1 MLHQIAADAGP
12 VRAHFDTERDELSR
26 WSDAASHQQRW
37 TVDRAGADD
46 YMCGAQFFTCVIPA
60 LAADDART
68 DCERAVE
75 QHVLDER
82 SGANLEVRTGTHSI
96 VEIADR
102 RRDAFAGLAHRDRS
116 NERAVLPCAVL
127 IVAPHVAARGER
139 AEHRAHEG

>member
-1 MLHQIAADAGP
+1 MLAGKRRAGGPRQNCGNSDRRMLHQIAADAGP

-46 YMCGAQFFTCVIPA
+46 YMCGAQFFTFVIPA

-75 QHVLDER
+75 KHILVEC
-82 SGANLEVRTGTHSI
+82 SVAILEVRSAT
-96 VEIADR
+96 
-102 RRDAFAGLAHRDRS
+102 
-116 NERAVLPCAVL
+116 PC
-127 IVAPHVAARGER
+127 ITN
-139 AEHRAHEG
+139 